1 MRTAV
6 ITRTTR
12 ETDITLTLTLDGSG
26 KTSLSTGIGFF
37 DHMLDALCRFGQLD
51 LALTCRGD
59 LHVDAHHTV
68 EDVGICLGRAIRD
81 ALGDRAG
88 IRRAASAYMPMDE
101 ALAFAALDIS
111 GRPYLVFDAEFA
123 APMCG
128 QFDTQLAEEFFRAF
142 AVNAGLT
149 LHLKVLYGKNDHHKL
164 EALFKAFGLTLR
176 TRQASTA
183 GLKAYCPQRAVWIKE
198 AQGALPLDPAK
209 GSSTLWTPFRAI
221 ELVTFSGFF
230 RVFIGGEPSGAAP

>member
-1 MRTAV
+1 MTSSALVHSTSTDRTAEV
-6 ITRTTR
+6 SRNTAETRITVR
-12 ETDITLTLTLDGSG
+12 INLDGTGQS
-26 KTSLSTGIGFF
+26 KLHTGIGFF

-123 APMCG
+123 APMRG
-128 QFDTQLAEEFFRAF
+128 RFDTQLAEEFFRAF

-164 EALFKAFGLTLR
+164 EALYKALGLALR
-176 TRQASTA
+176 DAASIDNQIEGVLST
-183 GLKAYCPQRAVWIKE
+183 
-198 AQGALPLDPAK
+198 K
-209 GSSTLWTPFRAI
+209 GSLD
-221 ELVTFSGFF
+221 
-230 RVFIGGEPSGAAP
+230 

>member
-1 MRTAV
+1 MRNASCKRVTG
-6 ITRTTR
+6 
-12 ETDITLTLTLDGSG
+12 ETDISMELNLDG
-26 KTSLSTGIGFF
+26 TGCAAVATGHAFF
-37 DHMLDALCRFGQLD
+37 DHMLDLLARHSLMD
-51 LALTCRGD
+51 LTLQARGD
-59 LHVDAHHTV
+59 LEVDAHHTV

-81 ALGDRAG
+81 ALGDRKG

-164 EALFKAFGLTLR
+164 EALYKALGLALR
-176 TRQASTA
+176 DAASIDNRIEGVLST
-183 GLKAYCPQRAVWIKE
+183 
-198 AQGALPLDPAK
+198 K
-209 GSSTLWTPFRAI
+209 GSLD
-221 ELVTFSGFF
+221 
-230 RVFIGGEPSGAAP
+230 